1 MAYAAVFL
9 AGDDSSFM
17 TGESM
22 RVDGGR
28 CALNYTMPPRKPV
41 AG

>member
-1 MAYAAVFL
+1 MANSALFL
-9 AGDDSSFM
+9 ASDDSSFM

-28 CALNYTMPPRKPV
+28 CALNYTMPPRKPA

>member
-1 MAYAAVFL
+1 LFL
-9 AGDDSSFM
+9 ATEESSFM
-17 TGESM
+17 TGESV

-28 CALNYTMPPRKPV
+28 CALNYTMPKAPG